1 VLRPPSRVRRTTPA
15 PWPLA
20 LLLIIACLRA
30 ASVGA
35 RSVSLDSGPRTR
47 PITIDGKLD
56 DWQDALVY
64 VKQGNLAIG
73 LMNDGAD
80 LYLCLQSRDPAVNL
94 QILDQGMTAWLS
106 APGADAKQFGIEYPL
121 ARDRVETYSRMT
133 TANASAADAPPG
145 APGGG
150 QGGATAGTPG
160 VVEGHG
166 ALTRL
171 AIRGAA
177 PDDRRIMSVADATGI
192 SASAAQVDDA
202 FVYEMRI
209 PLAKS
214 PEHPYAI
221 GAAPGDRIELL
232 LETPE
237 PAPYL
242 NEHGGGASR
251 GGGPGGGAAGGGG
264 MGGHGGGGFGGG
276 GYGGGGHGGGHHGGG
291 GGSGGGGR
299 GAGAPTQTV
308 PAGSAALPAPLNLT
322 IKARLAAVRP

>member
-1 VLRPPSRVRRTTPA
+1 MGRLIVVFRPPSRVARNTPA

-20 LLLIIACLRA
+20 LLLTFACLRA
-30 ASVGA
+30 APAGA
-35 RSVSLDSGPRTR
+35 KSVSLDSGPRTR

-133 TANASAADAPPG
+133 TATASAADSPP
-145 APGGG
+145 
-150 QGGATAGTPG
+150 GTPG
-160 VVEGHG
+160 GAEGHG
-166 ALTRL
+166 AMTRL

-242 NEHGGGASR
+242 HEHGGGASR
-251 GGGPGGGAAGGGG
+251 SGGSGGGAAGGGG
-264 MGGHGGGGFGGG
+264 MGGHGGGGSGG
-276 GYGGGGHGGGHHGGG
+276 GYGGGGHGGGHRGGG
-291 GGSGGGGR
+291 GGSGVGGR

-308 PAGSAALPAPLNLT
+308 PAGSAAPPAPLNLT